1 MCDPQLSSLFLA
13 LRLTIPFDSR
23 PSLEL
28 DSPTLPPTCATQI
41 LPDGDQSM
49 AGLRGINL
57 SGGQR
62 QRLNVARAAYAAS
75 ADVSALSALQFHD
88 ACS

>member
-1 MCDPQLSSLFLA
+1 MAYVPQNPWCQNMTLRDSILFGA
-13 LRLTIPFDSR
+13 
-23 PSLEL
+23 EL
-28 DSPTLPPTCATQI
+28 DEEYYDEVIEACALTLDLQI

-62 QRLNVARAAYAAS
+62 QRLNVARAAYAAN
-75 ADVSALSALQFHD
+75 ADVSPLPVP
-88 ACS
+88 